1 MRAISQRH
9 QTDAAV
15 VRQAADIVS
24 AAIRETL
31 LAALQGATAC
41 GCRRCRADAT
51 RTYEWAV
58 AMVVVDTSGYGYG
71 R

>member
-1 MRAISQRH
+1 MRAISQRQ
-9 QTDAAV
+9 QTDATVVQQAV
-15 VRQAADIVS
+15 DIVGD
-24 AAIRETL
+24 AIRETL
-31 LAALQGATAC
+31 VAALQGARLC

-58 AMVVVDTSGYGYG
+58 AMVVIDGGGYG

>member
-1 MRAISQRH
+1 MHAISQRQ

-15 VRQAADIVS
+15 VQQAVDIVS
-24 AAIRETL
+24 DTIRETL
-31 LAALQGATAC
+31 VAALQAANLC
-41 GCRRCRADAT
+41 GCRRCRAAAT

-58 AMVVVDTSGYGYG
+58 AMVVIDGGEYG

>member
-1 MRAISQRH
+1 MRAISQRQ
-9 QTDAAV
+9 QTDATV
-15 VRQAADIVS
+15 VQQAADIVS
-24 AAIRETL
+24 DTIRETL
-31 LAALQGATAC
+31 VAALQAANAC

-58 AMVVVDTSGYGYG
+58 AIVVIDTGGHG